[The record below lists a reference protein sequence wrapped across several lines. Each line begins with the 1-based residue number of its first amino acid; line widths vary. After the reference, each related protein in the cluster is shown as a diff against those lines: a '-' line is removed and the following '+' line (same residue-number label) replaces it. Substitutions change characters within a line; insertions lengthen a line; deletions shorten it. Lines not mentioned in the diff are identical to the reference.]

1 MAEWNLSQ
9 VLQGDQAYGYFEAA
23 IETCTLYEITIDK
36 RISDCIE
43 ASVKEFLTAQRKNA
57 IQMLGTNAPGHVPIP
72 LSVRTSLSQTSLP
85 RLAEILIAL
94 EIERVKSMRAAETK
108 MAASNVK
115 IESVSESKKGRENN
129 RPEVLTV
136 LIASPSDVGEERDAV
151 TAAIYDWNAGHTEIT
166 GILLQPIKWETHSY
180 PESGDR
186 PQALL
191 NRQIVDRADFVI
203 GIFGNRVG
211 TPTGIADSGT
221 IEEIE
226 QFRTVGKHVDLYFS
240 DADVPRNVDR
250 KQLDAVEK
258 YRKEREE
265 DSKYDTFKSSVEL
278 REKVRQTSH
287 LNSC

>member
-1 MAEWNLSQ
+1 VILSRGSLYHTLNNPIYVGKIAHQGKLHDGQHEPILDLQTWNK
-9 VLQGDQAYGYFEAA
+9 VAA
-23 IETCTLYEITIDK
+23 
-36 RISDCIE
+36 
-43 ASVKEFLTAQRKNA
+43 
-57 IQMLGTNAPGHVPIP
+57 MLKDNRV
-72 LSVRTSLSQTSLP
+72 P

-226 QFRTVGKHVDLYFS
+226 QFRTVGKHVALYFS